1 MQKFTALPT
10 QVHTMY
16 AQLLDQCR
24 EARFVDDFPATGSF
38 KKVTVKG
45 RDYWYYQSSKQE
57 QGKGYQKQKYVG
69 PDSEKIR
76 ALIERHAR
84 LKDEYGQRRQI
95 VRAFKQLGVITPSD
109 IAGDLIERLA
119 ALGTFR
125 MRACLVGTF
134 AFQVYEGL
142 LGVKFPREYAYT
154 QDLDI
159 AQFREVSIAV
169 AATDKVPSLLEALRT
184 IDPSFEPTSS
194 LERSDPPCRYKN
206 RDGYVVDIL
215 VPNRGADKAAAEP
228 LPALGTAGQ
237 LLRYLDF
244 LIYQPVEAVALHG
257 GGVLVNVP
265 EPSRFA
271 VHKLIVSRV
280 RPEVPKRAKDLWQA
294 SCLLTVQLRQDRHGL
309 MDAFAEAL
317 ARGPKWIQN
326 VRKGLESLDADL
338 REELRT
344 VLETP
349 VSKTGLKIG
358 SSG

>member
-1 MQKFTALPT
+1 MPKFSALPT
-10 QVHTMY
+10 QIHTMY

-45 RDYWYYQSSKQE
+45 RDYWYYQASKQE

-69 PDSEKIR
+69 PDSEQIR

-95 VRAFKQLGVITPSD
+95 VRAFKRLGVIAPSGF
-109 IAGDLIERLA
+109 AGDLIEQLA
-119 ALGTFR
+119 TLGAFR

-142 LGVKFPREYAYT
+142 LGVKFPREYAHT
-154 QDLDI
+154 LDLDI
-159 AQFREVSIAV
+159 ARFREISIAV
-169 AATDKVPSLLEALRT
+169 AATDKVPSLLEAFRA
-184 IDPSFEPTSS
+184 IDPSFEPILSI
-194 LERSDPPCRYKN
+194 ERSAPPCRYKN

-215 VPNRGADKAAAEP
+215 VPNRGADKDAAEP

-280 RPEVPKRAKDLWQA
+280 RPDAPKRAKDLWQA
-294 SCLLTVQLRQDRHGL
+294 SCLLAVQLRQDKHGL
-309 MDAFAEAL
+309 IEAFAEAL
-317 ARGPKWIQN
+317 ARGPKWSQN
-326 VRKGLESLDADL
+326 VQKGLESLDADL
-338 REELRT
+338 REELQT
-344 VLETP
+344 SLEMP
-349 VSKTGLKIG
+349 ARKIG
-358 SSG
+358 VKMSF